1 MKTCTSA
8 RTWGRNSRSKVS
20 GSLDRNLQGSHTDQ
34 GETEGEPPCCHTR
47 LLSLTPRLHRHVPQ
61 RHLHPSWNSFP
72 PPLFFWASSSASWFS
87 CHTLG
92 WSQKR
97 TCYCRPPL
105 SASSSAPSHTCR
117 GVYFP
122 KNLHFRNFL
131 HKPTQMVNTFAFVS
145 WSSPVLH
152 PRNPPQNDGGYCQ
165 CDFWSWA
172 KSSSLNTP
180 WIQFRVV
187 SSEIGC
193 NIFLRVTAAAIRSMN
208 FILVVAY

>member
-8 RTWGRNSRSKVS
+8 HTWGRNSWSKAS

-122 KNLHFRNFL
+122 KI
-131 HKPTQMVNTFAFVS
+131 
-145 WSSPVLH
+145 
-152 PRNPPQNDGGYCQ
+152 Y
-165 CDFWSWA
+165 
-172 KSSSLNTP
+172 
-180 WIQFRVV
+180 I
-187 SSEIGC
+187 SEIFCTNRPKWLIPLLLFPGLLLFF
-193 NIFLRVTAAAIRSMN
+193 IQGTHLRMMEASVNVTFDLEQRALHWTLHGSN
-208 FILVVAY
+208 LEWYLLK